1 MIVTCHKCG
10 SLIPVNSHED
20 LRWILHKIHR
30 LEDQMTGART
40 RQRQTLVQKISTLRT
55 VYRQTNHTIT
65 ELEKARTET
74 PVLYADLRDY
84 VLQRGLM
91 DQNELDQ
98 LTEKSRGRAALKR
111 QQLEEEAKRLI
122 MAARKEVQTHEV

>member
-1 MIVTCHKCG
+1 M
-10 SLIPVNSHED
+10 
-20 LRWILHKIHR
+20 
-30 LEDQMTGART
+30 
-40 RQRQTLVQKISTLRT
+40 
-55 VYRQTNHTIT
+55 
-65 ELEKARTET
+65 
-74 PVLYADLRDY
+74 
-84 VLQRGLM
+84 LQRGLM